1 MRQAA
6 PERVHSR
13 LSTRG
18 ATHMKAGTKVG
29 GWLAVALVAVSC
41 SSETPPPVPAEKAGS
56 TTTNDWDGFI
66 TAYLEDY
73 FAANPVF
80 AVYAGRHEFDG
91 RMQDFSPAAITRQI
105 EQLRTARARATKF
118 DAASLGPRAF
128 ERDYLVSRMDRDL
141 FWLAEAQWPYRS
153 PDYYL
158 LWLDPDPYLNRPY
171 APLDQRMR
179 AYIGY
184 AKTIPTAA
192 AQIRANLR
200 TPIPGPWIT
209 YGAKAFAGF
218 AEFYDKDVAPVYAE
232 VADQGLQD
240 ELARA
245 NSAAA
250 AAMRDLAAWLESE
263 RPRATNDYAIGAAM
277 FSRMLEA
284 TESVTVPLE
293 RLAAVGKA
301 DLDRNSAALREA
313 CGRFLPG
320 GTVDACID
328 KVRSDKPADGPVAA
342 ATRQLPELEAFVRA
356 KDLVSIPGE
365 ERARVAQAPPYNAQ
379 NFAYIQ
385 TPGPFERGVPA
396 TYYIAAP
403 DPKWSAKERAQ
414 YVLPEVGLLFVSA
427 HEVWPG
433 HFLHFLHAN
442 RSASRV
448 GQVFQ
453 SYAFIE
459 GWAHYTEEMMWDAG
473 LHEGDPEAHIGQL
486 MQALWRNV
494 RYVSA
499 IGLHTGGMSLEE
511 SERLFREV
519 AHLDPG
525 NARQQALR
533 GTYDPAYLNY
543 TLGKLM
549 IRKLRDDWVA
559 TRGGRAAWKQFHD
572 TLLSYGGPPLPL
584 VRREM
589 LGPEAGDVL

>member
-1 MRQAA
+1 MKNTASIGCLIAVMVLAAACDRQTPAGGGSPAPAPATRAA
-6 PERVHSR
+6 
-13 LSTRG
+13 T
-18 ATHMKAGTKVG
+18 AGG
-29 GWLAVALVAVSC
+29 DWNAFVAS
-41 SSETPPPVPAEKAGS
+41 
-56 TTTNDWDGFI
+56 
-66 TAYLEDY
+66 YLEDY

-80 AVYAGRHEFDG
+80 AVYAGRHEYDG
-91 RMQDFSPAAITRQI
+91 RMQDFSASAIEKEIARLRAARQ
-105 EQLRTARARATKF
+105 RVAGF
-118 DAASLGPRAF
+118 DAASLGPERAF
-128 ERDYLVSRMDRDL
+128 ERDYLLSRIDRDL
-141 FWLAEAQWPYRS
+141 FWLAEAQWPFHS

-158 LWLDPDPYLNRPY
+158 GWLDPDPYLNKPY
-171 APLDQRMR
+171 APLEQRMR
-179 AYIGY
+179 AYIAY
-184 AKTIPTAA
+184 AKTIPNAA

-200 TPIPGPWIT
+200 TPMPRPWID
-209 YGAKAFAGF
+209 YGVNAFAGF
-218 AEFYDKDVAPVYAE
+218 AQFYDKDVAPVYAE
-232 VADQGLQD
+232 VADAELQA
-240 ELARA
+240 ELKQA
-245 NSAAA
+245 NTAAA
-250 AAMRDLAAWLESE
+250 TAMRDLAAWLESE
-263 RPRATNDYAIGAAM
+263 RPRATDDFAIGAEK

-284 TESVTVPLE
+284 TEGVGVPLE
-293 RLAAVGKA
+293 KLAEVGRA
-301 DLDRNSAALREA
+301 DLERNTAVLREA

-320 GTVDACID
+320 GTVAACID
-328 KVRSDKPADGPVAA
+328 RVRAHTPADGPVAA
-342 ATRQLPELEAFVRA
+342 ATRQLPELEAFVKE
-356 KDLVSIPGE
+356 KDLVSIPGPE
-365 ERARVAQAPPYNAQ
+365 QARVAQAPPYNAQ

-385 TPGPFERGVPA
+385 TPGPFEQGVPA

-414 YVLPEVGLLFVSA
+414 YVQPELGLLFISA

-442 RSASRV
+442 RSSSKI

-499 IGLHTGGMSLEE
+499 IGLHTGGMRLAE

-519 AHLDPG
+519 AYLDPG
-525 NARQQALR
+525 NARQQAMR

-549 IRKLRDDWVA
+549 IRKLREDWVA
-559 TRGGRAAWKQFHD
+559 TRGGRAAWKEFHD

-584 VRREM
+584 VRRAM
-589 LGPEAGDVL
+589 LGAEAGDPL

>member
-1 MRQAA
+1 MKGTARTGCWVAVMVLAAACGRQAPTSGGLPAAA
-6 PERVHSR
+6 PE
-13 LSTRG
+13 TR
-18 ATHMKAGTKVG
+18 ATTAGT
-29 GWLAVALVAVSC
+29 GWDAFVAS
-41 SSETPPPVPAEKAGS
+41 
-56 TTTNDWDGFI
+56 
-66 TAYLEDY
+66 YLEDY

-80 AVYAGRHEFDG
+80 AVYAGRHEYDG
-91 RMQDFSPAAITRQI
+91 RMQDFSAAAIEKEIARLRAARQ
-105 EQLRTARARATKF
+105 RVDDF
-118 DAASLGPRAF
+118 DATLLGAERAF
-128 ERDYLVSRMDRDL
+128 ERDYLLSRIDRDL
-141 FWLAEAQWPYRS
+141 FWLAEAQWPFLS

-158 LWLDPDPYLNRPY
+158 GWLDPDPYLNRPY
-171 APLDQRMR
+171 APLEQRMR
-179 AYIGY
+179 AYIDY
-184 AKTIPTAA
+184 AKTVPNAA

-200 TPIPGPWIT
+200 TPMPRPWID
-209 YGAKAFAGF
+209 YGVNAFAGF

-232 VADQGLQD
+232 VADAALQA
-240 ELARA
+240 ELKQA
-245 NSAAA
+245 NTAAA
-250 AAMRDLAAWLESE
+250 TAMRDLAAWLESA
-263 RPRATNDYAIGAAM
+263 RPSATDDFAIGAEK

-284 TESVTVPLE
+284 TEGVGVPLE
-293 RLAAVGKA
+293 RLAGLGRA
-301 DLDRNSAALREA
+301 DLERNTVALREA

-320 GTVDACID
+320 GTVAACID
-328 KVRSDKPADGPVAA
+328 RVRSHKPADGPVAA
-342 ATRQLPELEAFVRA
+342 AARQLPELEAFVRE
-356 KDLVSIPGE
+356 KDLVSIPGPE
-365 ERARVAQAPPYNAQ
+365 QARVAQAPPYNAQ

-385 TPGPFERGVPA
+385 TPGPFEQGVPA

-414 YVLPEVGLLFVSA
+414 YVQPESGLLFISA

-442 RSASRV
+442 RSRSKI

-473 LHEGDPEAHIGQL
+473 LHQGDAEAHVGQL

-499 IGLHTGGMSLEE
+499 IGLHTGGMSLAE

-519 AHLDPG
+519 AYLDPG
-525 NARQQALR
+525 NARQQAMR

-549 IRKLRDDWVA
+549 IGKLREDWVA
-559 TRGGRAAWKQFHD
+559 TRGGRSAWKEFHD

-584 VRREM
+584 VRRAM
-589 LGPEAGDVL
+589 LGAEAGDPL

>member
-1 MRQAA
+1 MKALARIGCWLVVMLFAVACDREAPAGSATPGAA
-6 PERVHSR
+6 PESR
-13 LSTRG
+13 A
-18 ATHMKAGTKVG
+18 ATTSG
-29 GWLAVALVAVSC
+29 
-41 SSETPPPVPAEKAGS
+41 
-56 TTTNDWDGFI
+56 DWDGFV
-66 TAYLEDY
+66 TSYLEDH

-91 RMQDFSPAAITRQI
+91 RMQDFSAGAIAKEIERLRSARTRAA
-105 EQLRTARARATKF
+105 AF
-118 DAASLGPRAF
+118 DGASLGPRHAF
-128 ERDYLVSRMDRDL
+128 ERDYLLSRIDRDL
-141 FWLAEAQWPYRS
+141 FWLAEAQWPFRS

-158 LWLDPDPYLNRPY
+158 GWLDPDAYLNKPY
-171 APLDQRMR
+171 APLEQRVR
-179 AYIGY
+179 AYIAY
-184 AKTIPTAA
+184 AKTIPNAA

-200 TPIPGPWIT
+200 TPMPRPWVD
-209 YGAKAFAGF
+209 YGVNAFRGF
-218 AEFYDKDVAPVYAE
+218 AKFYLEDVAPVYAE
-232 VADQGLQD
+232 VADAALQA
-240 ELARA
+240 ELTGV
-245 NSAAA
+245 NAAA
-250 AAMRDLAAWLESE
+250 AKAMRDLAAWLESE
-263 RPRATNDYAIGAAM
+263 RSRATGDFALGATM
-277 FSRMLEA
+277 FSRMLAA
-284 TESVTVPLE
+284 TESLDVPLE
-293 RLAAVGKA
+293 RLAATGQA
-301 DLDRNSAALREA
+301 DLERNTAALRDA

-320 GTVDACID
+320 ATVTACVD
-328 KVRSDKPADGPVAA
+328 KVRSHKPADGPVAA

-385 TPGPFERGVPA
+385 TPGPFEPGVPA
-396 TYYIAAP
+396 TYYIAGP
-403 DPKWSAKERAQ
+403 DPKWSATERAQ
-414 YVLPEVGLLFVSA
+414 YVQPESGLLFISA

-442 RSASRV
+442 RSKSKV

-473 LHEGDPEAHIGQL
+473 LHEGDAEAHIGQL

-519 AHLDPG
+519 AYLDPG
-525 NARQQALR
+525 NARQQAMR

-559 TRGGRAAWKQFHD
+559 TRGGRAAWKEFHD
-572 TLLSYGGPPLPL
+572 RLLSYGGPPLPL

-589 LGPEAGDVL
+589 LGDEAGGVL

>member
-1 MRQAA
+1 MRALAGIGCWFAVLLFVAGCERQAPVGVAA
-6 PERVHSR
+6 PTATPE
-13 LSTRG
+13 TG
-18 ATHMKAGTKVG
+18 AATAS
-29 GWLAVALVAVSC
+29 A
-41 SSETPPPVPAEKAGS
+41 
-56 TTTNDWDGFI
+56 DWDGFV
-66 TAYLEDY
+66 ASYLEDY

-80 AVYAGRHEFDG
+80 GVYAGRHEYDG
-91 RMQDFSPAAITRQI
+91 RMQDFSAAAIEREI
-105 EQLRTARARATKF
+105 ARLRTARARAAGF
-118 DAASLGPRAF
+118 DAARLGSKQAF
-128 ERDYLVSRMDRDL
+128 ARDYLLSRIDDDL
-141 FWLAEAQWPYRS
+141 FWLAEAEWPFRS

-158 LWLDPDPYLNRPY
+158 GWLDPDAYLNKPY
-171 APLDQRMR
+171 APLEQRMR
-179 AYIGY
+179 AYIAY
-184 AKTIPTAA
+184 AKTIPNAT

-200 TPIPGPWIT
+200 TPMPRPWID
-209 YGAKAFAGF
+209 YGVNAFAGF
-218 AEFYDKDVAPVYAE
+218 ADFYLKDVTPVYAE
-232 VADQGLQD
+232 VADAGLQA
-240 ELARA
+240 ELTQA
-245 NSAAA
+245 NAAA
-250 AAMRDLAAWLESE
+250 AKAMRELAAWLESE
-263 RPRATNDYAIGAAM
+263 RSRATNDFALGTAM

-284 TESVTVPLE
+284 TESVNVPLE
-293 RLAAVGKA
+293 RLAALGQA
-301 DLDRNSAALREA
+301 DLERNTAALRDA
-313 CGRFLPG
+313 CVRFVPG
-320 GTVDACID
+320 GTVAECID
-328 KVRSDKPADGPVAA
+328 KVRSRKPADGPVAS

-356 KDLVSIPGE
+356 KDLVSIPSE

-385 TPGPFERGVPA
+385 TPGPFEPGVPA

-414 YVLPEVGLLFVSA
+414 YVQPELGLLFISA

-442 RSASRV
+442 RSPSKI
-448 GQVFQ
+448 GQLFQ
-453 SYAFIE
+453 SYAFTE

-473 LHEGDPEAHIGQL
+473 LHEGDAEAHIGQL

-499 IGLHTGGMSLEE
+499 IGLHTGGMRLEE

-519 AHLDPG
+519 AYLDPG
-525 NARQQALR
+525 NARQQAMR

-559 TRGGRAAWKQFHD
+559 THDGRAAWKEFHD

-589 LGPEAGDVL
+589 LGSAAGDAL